1 MDLHL
6 SKDAYICNVEWVVK
20 HLVSAQALSPVA
32 GGLYEGQLV
41 VWDTIDAHNSV
52 FTRQTKFHIY
62 GEPPIYLDH
71 DYFRPPVGKIVHFS
85 ERDDGLYVALKL
97 ERPLDDVSGVYL
109 SVGGFAIGSTR
120 EDGVYVIEEL
130 AVLEASLTPRPAQ
143 PNSELVLL
151 MKTLTDMANEN
162 EKAPLEGSSGQDVQK
177 GQPAPS
183 EDWDVSNQSLA
194 VLEDLAN
201 ELEARIKAL
210 RNGRN
215 ADSGAGQQTAQQKA
229 SATASVFSY
238 VRKQDMAQ
246 LEAMVNELMARMEVL
261 EGLQAQVT
269 ELQRRLADLEATV
282 SQMQGMTQESMAQSV
297 EKALKVVEEKV
308 QPLAKELAKTM
319 LLVSEALKKTNTQ
332 RI

>member
-1 MDLHL
+1 M
-6 SKDAYICNVEWVVK
+6 EWVVK

-62 GEPPIYLDH
+62 GEPPVYLDH

-97 ERPLDDVSGVYL
+97 EHPLEDVSGVYL

-120 EDGVYVIEEL
+120 EDGVYAIEEL

-151 MKTLTDMANEN
+151 MKTLTDMATEN
-162 EKAPLEGSSGQDVQK
+162 EKAPQEAASGQVAQK
-177 GQPAPS
+177 GAPTS
-183 EDWDVSNQSLA
+183 VA
-194 VLEDLAN
+194 V
-201 ELEARIKAL
+201 
-210 RNGRN
+210 G
-215 ADSGAGQQTAQQKA
+215 
-229 SATASVFSY
+229 Y
-238 VRKQDMAQ
+238 VKKQDLAQ
-246 LEAMVNELMARMEVL
+246 LEAIVTELMARMEVL

-282 SQMQGMTQESMAQSV
+282 SQMQGMTQEALAQSV

>member
-1 MDLHL
+1 VDFHL

-62 GEPPIYLDH
+62 GEPPVYLDH

-97 ERPLDDVSGVYL
+97 ERPLEDVSGVYL

-151 MKTLTDMANEN
+151 MKTLTDMATEN
-162 EKAPLEGSSGQDVQK
+162 EKAPLETLS
-177 GQPAPS
+177 
-183 EDWDVSNQSLA
+183 
-194 VLEDLAN
+194 
-201 ELEARIKAL
+201 AL
-210 RNGRN
+210 
-215 ADSGAGQQTAQQKA
+215 D
-229 SATASVFSY
+229 Y
-238 VRKQDMAQ
+238 VRKQDLVQLETMGKELAARVKALEDWKNSESSAGEQATQQKGIAATSALGNLRKQDVAQ
-246 LEAMVNELMARMEVL
+246 LEAIVTELMARMEVL

-269 ELQRRLADLEATV
+269 DIQRRLADLEAAV
-282 SQMQGMTQESMAQSV
+282 SQIQGLTQDAVAQSV
-297 EKALKVVEEKV
+297 EKALNAIKEQV

>member
-1 MDLHL
+1 
-6 SKDAYICNVEWVVK
+6 VEWVVK

-62 GEPPIYLDH
+62 GEPPVYLDH

-97 ERPLDDVSGVYL
+97 ERPLEDVSGVYL

-120 EDGVYVIEEL
+120 EDGVYAIEEL

-162 EKAPLEGSSGQDVQK
+162 EKAPQETASGQATPKV
-177 GQPAPS
+177 ATTPS
-183 EDWDVSNQSLA
+183 
-194 VLEDLAN
+194 
-201 ELEARIKAL
+201 AL
-210 RNGRN
+210 G
-215 ADSGAGQQTAQQKA
+215 
-229 SATASVFSY
+229 FL
-238 VRKQDMAQ
+238 RKQDLAQ
-246 LEAMVNELMARMEVL
+246 LEAFVNELAARVEAL
-261 EGLQAQVT
+261 ETLQAQM
-269 ELQRRLADLEATV
+269 ADLQQRVADLAAAV

>member
-62 GEPPIYLDH
+62 GEPPVYLDH

-97 ERPLDDVSGVYL
+97 ERPLEDVSGVYL

-120 EDGVYVIEEL
+120 EDGVYAIEEL

-162 EKAPLEGSSGQDVQK
+162 EKAPLETAIGQVGQK
-177 GQPAPS
+177 VATAPS
-183 EDWDVSNQSLA
+183 
-194 VLEDLAN
+194 
-201 ELEARIKAL
+201 AL
-210 RNGRN
+210 G
-215 ADSGAGQQTAQQKA
+215 
-229 SATASVFSY
+229 Y
-238 VRKQDMAQ
+238 LRKQDLAQ
-246 LEAMVNELMARMEVL
+246 LEAFVNELAARVEAL
-261 EGLQAQVT
+261 ETLQAQV
-269 ELQRRLADLEATV
+269 ADLQQKVADLAAAV
-282 SQMQGMTQESMAQSV
+282 SQIQGMTQEAMTRSV
-297 EKALKVVEEKV
+297 EKALKAVEEQV
-308 QPLAKELAKTM
+308 QPLAKEIAKTM

>member
-1 MDLHL
+1 
-6 SKDAYICNVEWVVK
+6 VVK

-62 GEPPIYLDH
+62 GEPPVYLDH

-97 ERPLDDVSGVYL
+97 ERPLEDVSGVYL

-120 EDGVYVIEEL
+120 EDGVYAIEEL

-151 MKTLTDMANEN
+151 MKTLTDMATEN
-162 EKAPLEGSSGQDVQK
+162 EKAPQEAASGQGAQK
-177 GQPAPS
+177 VATTPS
-183 EDWDVSNQSLA
+183 
-194 VLEDLAN
+194 
-201 ELEARIKAL
+201 AL
-210 RNGRN
+210 G
-215 ADSGAGQQTAQQKA
+215 
-229 SATASVFSY
+229 Y
-238 VRKQDMAQ
+238 LRKQDLAQ
-246 LEAMVNELMARMEVL
+246 LEAIVTELMARMEVL

-269 ELQRRLADLEATV
+269 ELQRRLADLEAAV
-282 SQMQGMTQESMAQSV
+282 SQIQGITQDALAQSV
-297 EKALKVVEEKV
+297 EKALKAVKEQV
-308 QPLAKELAKTM
+308 QPLANEFAKDV
-319 LLVSEALKKTNTQ
+319 LLVAEALKKIKTN

>member
-1 MDLHL
+1 
-6 SKDAYICNVEWVVK
+6 
-20 HLVSAQALSPVA
+20 
-32 GGLYEGQLV
+32 
-41 VWDTIDAHNSV
+41 
-52 FTRQTKFHIY
+52 
-62 GEPPIYLDH
+62 
-71 DYFRPPVGKIVHFS
+71 VHFS

-97 ERPLDDVSGVYL
+97 ERPLEDVSGVYL

-151 MKTLTDMANEN
+151 MKKLTDMATEN
-162 EKAPLEGSSGQDVQK
+162 EKAPQQAASGQVAQK
-177 GQPAPS
+177 GATTPS
-183 EDWDVSNQSLA
+183 
-194 VLEDLAN
+194 
-201 ELEARIKAL
+201 AL
-210 RNGRN
+210 G
-215 ADSGAGQQTAQQKA
+215 
-229 SATASVFSY
+229 Y
-238 VRKQDMAQ
+238 LRKQDLAQ
-246 LEAMVNELMARMEVL
+246 LEAIVTELMARMEVL

-282 SQMQGMTQESMAQSV
+282 SQMQGMTQEAMAQSV

>member
-1 MDLHL
+1 
-6 SKDAYICNVEWVVK
+6 
-20 HLVSAQALSPVA
+20 LVSAQALSPVA

-62 GEPPIYLDH
+62 GEPPVYLDH

-97 ERPLDDVSGVYL
+97 ERPLEDVSGVYL

-151 MKTLTDMANEN
+151 MKTLTDMAT
-162 EKAPLEGSSGQDVQK
+162 EKEQEQKKAALDNASS
-177 GQPAPS
+177 
-183 EDWDVSNQSLA
+183 
-194 VLEDLAN
+194 
-201 ELEARIKAL
+201 
-210 RNGRN
+210 
-215 ADSGAGQQTAQQKA
+215 QTAQKMAAAPDNASSQIAQKRA
-229 SATASVFSY
+229 APPRVQVFL
-238 VRKQDMAQ
+238 RKYDIEQ
-246 LEAMVNELMARMEVL
+246 LEDYVVELAGRVEAL

-269 ELQRRLADLEATV
+269 DIQRRLADLEAAV
-282 SQMQGMTQESMAQSV
+282 SQIQGLTQDAVAQSV
-297 EKALKVVEEKV
+297 EKALNAVKEQV

-319 LLVSEALKKTNTQ
+319 LLVSEALKKTNPQ